1 MDIFRL
7 VTCCTA
13 DEIKQEFWDRLTKP
27 FIQRMEQLQ
36 GTNASKQG
44 SGRHVRY
51 NSEGEEITD
60 VIVIDD
66 DDDEKTAAEELPDIS
81 MSTYLN
87 LNLHICSFCDSVR
100 IF

>member
-13 DEIKQEFWDRLTKP
+13 DEIKQELWDRLTKP
-27 FIQRMEQLQ
+27 FIQRIEQLQ
-36 GTNASKQG
+36 GTNATKQG

-66 DDDEKTAAEELPDIS
+66 DDDDDEKTAAEELPDIS
-81 MSTYLN
+81 MSSYIKL
-87 LNLHICSFCDSVR
+87 
-100 IF
+100 